1 MHRNIKNNKMKKVK
15 SINKLAALIFFFG
28 GTVSL
33 TSCLKNSQYYTDFSK
48 VAASVDLPLAAT
60 NNNGVVAFSYDA
72 SVTTTSIPVYVDV
85 ASPSL
90 PGSST
95 SVTLA
100 LDTAYLNA
108 YNNNNGT
115 SYSVLPDSIY
125 STTGWN
131 LTIPKG
137 QRLDSMNVTFNF
149 GKLDLSQNYILPIT
163 ISSASLPVEQY
174 NHLLL
179 YISVKN
185 KYDGHYTV
193 TGTFKDIT
201 NANFSAN
208 YPMDIDLVT
217 SGPNSVDI
225 YNSLLGGVGYVFLNN
240 GSTTY
245 YGSFGIRMFFDAN
258 DNVTSVVNTYGQPA
272 GNTRSAQLDPSGTN
286 AEDASH
292 NIDVKYFMIQP
303 SAVPTPP
310 SIRSYFNEHY
320 AYIGPR

>member
-1 MHRNIKNNKMKKVK
+1 MKKEK
-15 SINKLAALIFFFG
+15 SIYKLVLLVFIFG
-28 GTVSL
+28 GAVSL
-33 TSCLKNSQYYTDFSK
+33 TSCLKNGPYNTDFSK
-48 VAASVDLPLAAT
+48 VAASVDLALAAA

-72 SVTTTSIPVYVDV
+72 TVTTTMIPVYVDV

-100 LDTAYLNA
+100 LDTAYLNS

-115 SYSVLPDSIY
+115 AYSLLPDSIY
-125 STTGWN
+125 STSGWN

-137 QRLDSMNVTFNF
+137 QRLDSMAVTFNF
-149 GKLDLSQNYILPIT
+149 GKMDLTQNYILPIT
-163 ISSASLPVEQY
+163 ISSASLPIEQY

-193 TGTFKDIT
+193 TGTFQDIT
-201 NANFSAN
+201 NANFTAD
-208 YPMDIDLVT
+208 YPMDIDLIT
-217 SGPNSVDI
+217 SGPNSVDV
-225 YNSLLGGVGYVFLNN
+225 YNSLLGGVGYVFLNG
-240 GSTTY
+240 GSATY

-258 DNVTSVVNTYGQPA
+258 DNVTSVINTHGQPA
-272 GNTRSAQLDPSGTN
+272 TNTRSAQLDPSGTN